1 MKELCFTKKFMQRF
15 WVAQMSRLGFFN
27 QQSSPLCPLPP
38 PPDPPEVWYDS
49 RGHIQHLDRLANA
62 RSISPTN
69 ELVSHESVDY
79 RTNLLEGTSAAV
91 TPPNSTMNATLLW
104 QCMSYR
110 AGYAFLR
117 TDGGCFFVFFLEIS
131 WNISENT

>member
-1 MKELCFTKKFMQRF
+1 MQRF
-15 WVAQMSRLGFFN
+15 CVAQICRLDIFN
-27 QQSSPLCPLPP
+27 QQSPTLWPLPP

-91 TPPNSTMNATLLW
+91 APPYSTMTTTTTTLL
-104 QCMSYR
+104 
-110 AGYAFLR
+110 L
-117 TDGGCFFVFFLEIS
+117 
-131 WNISENT
+131 